1 MPKVG
6 FLGAIFAERDNAKR
20 VEMGMKK
27 ILLASA
33 AIAVL
38 ASPALAADRNGWYMG
53 LGGGYSFV
61 EADLRAAGATRPI
74 DFDGG
79 WGVHGAVGK
88 AFANHW
94 RIEAEV
100 GYRENDASFTR
111 LAPALVSNTANVSQ
125 LTGMINVAYDLPLAP
140 KWALT
145 LGAGAGIDRASLDV
159 TANGDDRD
167 YVFAYQGIL
176 EMVYHS
182 SAHWDVYFGYRYLNA
197 DNAEYEGFKVF
208 NPPAANQQNL
218 NVDFDKHMI
227 TLGIRYGYEEPAAP
241 VVAPP
246 PPPPPP
252 PAIKQFIVFF
262 GFNKY
267 NLTAEAQA
275 VVAEAASA
283 AKSQGSASILVT
295 GHTDT
300 VGGNAYNQRL
310 SEKRAGAVKDE
321 LVRLGID
328 AGKISAMGKG
338 ETELLVQT
346 GDGVKEPQNRRA
358 TIDLK

>member
-1 MPKVG
+1 
-6 FLGAIFAERDNAKR
+6 
-20 VEMGMKK
+20 
-27 ILLASA
+27 
-33 AIAVL
+33 
-38 ASPALAADRNGWYMG
+38 
-53 LGGGYSFV
+53 
-61 EADLRAAGATRPI
+61 
-74 DFDGG
+74 
-79 WGVHGAVGK
+79 
-88 AFANHW
+88 
-94 RIEAEV
+94 
-100 GYRENDASFTR
+100 
-111 LAPALVSNTANVSQ
+111 
-125 LTGMINVAYDLPLAP
+125 
-140 KWALT
+140 
-145 LGAGAGIDRASLDV
+145 
-159 TANGDDRD
+159 
-167 YVFAYQGIL
+167 
-176 EMVYHS
+176 
-182 SAHWDVYFGYRYLNA
+182 
-197 DNAEYEGFKVF
+197 
-208 NPPAANQQNL
+208 
-218 NVDFDKHMI
+218 
-227 TLGIRYGYEEPAAP
+227 

>member
-1 MPKVG
+1 
-6 FLGAIFAERDNAKR
+6 
-20 VEMGMKK
+20 MGMKK
-27 ILLASA
+27 LLLATA

-38 ASPALAADRNGWYMG
+38 ASPAVAADRNGWYVGMG
-53 LGGGYSFV
+53 VGYSMV
-61 EADLRAAGATRPI
+61 EGELQIANLPRAI
-74 DFDGG
+74 DFDNG
-79 WGVHGAVGK
+79 WNVHAAVGK

-94 RIEAEV
+94 RIEGEV
-100 GYRENDASFTR
+100 GYRSNDCTGPG
-111 LAPALVSNTANVSQ
+111 LPGCGLDE
-125 LTGMINVAYDLPLAP
+125 LTGMVNIAYDWPLGAN
-140 KWALT
+140 WALT
-145 LGAGAGIDRASLDV
+145 TGAGVGIDRGSFEV
-159 TANGDDRD
+159 TTGDDRD
-167 YVFAYQGIL
+167 FEFAYQGIL
-176 EMVYHS
+176 ELVWQT
-182 SAHWDVYFGYRYLNA
+182 SAHWDVYFGYRYLHA
-197 DNAEYEGFKVF
+197 DHLEFEGSELFGNPVLDAELEV
-208 NPPAANQQNL
+208 
-218 NVDFDKHMI
+218 DKHLI
-227 TLGIRYGYEEPAAP
+227 TLGVRYGYDAPAAP
-241 VVAPP
+241 VVVPP

>member
-1 MPKVG
+1 
-6 FLGAIFAERDNAKR
+6 
-20 VEMGMKK
+20 MGIKK

-38 ASPALAADRNGWYMG
+38 ASPAMSADRNGWYVG
-53 LGGGYSFV
+53 LGAGYSIV
-61 EADLRAAGATRPI
+61 DGDMDIAAAPRPV
-74 DFDGG
+74 DFDNG
-79 WGVHGAVGK
+79 WNVHGSIGK

-94 RIEAEV
+94 RIELDV
-100 GYRENDASFTR
+100 GYRENDLSFTR
-111 LAPALVSNTANVSQ
+111 IAPGPIVQNRTGNLSELTAF
-125 LTGMINVAYDLPLAP
+125 INAAYDWELGA

-145 LGAGAGIDRASLDV
+145 TGAGIGMDRASLDV
-159 TANGDDRD
+159 DAGGDDRD
-167 YVFAYQGIL
+167 YELAYQGIL
-176 EMVYHS
+176 ELVYQAS
-182 SAHWDVYFGYRYLNA
+182 THWDVYFGYRYLRAENVEFDGLRVFGVA
-197 DNAEYEGFKVF
+197 TDNVSMD
-208 NPPAANQQNL
+208 L
-218 NVDFDKHMI
+218 DKHLI
-227 TLGIRYGYEEPAAP
+227 TLGVRYGYEAPAAP
-241 VVAPP
+241 VVAAPP

-283 AKSQGSASILVT
+283 AKSQGAASIAIV

-300 VGGNAYNQRL
+300 VGGNAYNQKL

-321 LVRLGID
+321 LVRLGIPGD
-328 AGKISAMGKG
+328 KISAMGKG

-346 GDGVKEPQNRRA
+346 GDSVKEPQNRRA
-358 TIDLK
+358 TI